1 MPRREPKEI
10 GELKIKSK
18 SQNQSISTVL
28 SGDRSSIYHSQRM
41 YGGGTRELVPVKRRK
56 KQAPQQEVWDRLGE
70 PSGKF
75 SYYDAS
81 DSAPSESRKV
91 FLLSEV

>member
-1 MPRREPKEI
+1 MPRREP

-18 SQNQSISTVL
+18 SQNQSISTGR

-70 PSGKF
+70 PSEKF
-75 SYYDAS
+75 DYYDAS

-91 FLLSEV
+91 

>member
-1 MPRREPKEI
+1 MTFDLRSLIDAKKRARGAQDQEQEPE
-10 GELKIKSK
+10 SK
-18 SQNQSISTVL
+18 HKGR

-75 SYYDAS
+75 DYYDAS

-91 FLLSEV
+91 